1 MHVQGMDCVRINT
14 AYGDVDYYDTIVN
27 CVHEVADMPIIVD
40 VKGPEIRIRAK
51 TKREVRKD
59 DRLLIGFRDEEIS
72 FNYDFYDEVDI
83 RDKVLIDNGK
93 IVTEVISK
101 GGNVLQ
107 LLVHNDGIIDDRKGV
122 NIPRKKLSVPSLSP
136 RDMKAIEF
144 AIHHNCEYI
153 ALSFTRGPWDIDNL
167 RRVAKEYQGAIIA
180 KIENFEGVENFE
192 HILNIADGLMV
203 ARGDLGVEIEPER
216 VPLIQKWMI
225 TLCNKAGKTVIVAT
239 DMLESM
245 IDNPTPTRSEA
256 SDAAN
261 AILDGTDAVML
272 SGETAIG
279 KYPIE
284 AVTMMQR
291 IALEVEKAVV
301 SQVEHTTFKNI
312 SETVSHSIQRI
323 ANDMPLDKIVTLTRS
338 GYTARMI
345 SRFKL
350 KQDII
355 AVTPS
360 NLVKNQ
366 LKIAYGVTPVQMNY
380 LLKKDRILSVAQ
392 SLYSK
397 GLIQDEDNVLFTAAF
412 RTVQKHSSNLIEI
425 HKIKELLQLI

>member
-1 MHVQGMDCVRINT
+1 
-14 AYGDVDYYDTIVN
+14 
-27 CVHEVADMPIIVD
+27 
-40 VKGPEIRIRAK
+40 
-51 TKREVRKD
+51 
-59 DRLLIGFRDEEIS
+59 
-72 FNYDFYDEVDI
+72 
-83 RDKVLIDNGK
+83 
-93 IVTEVISK
+93 
-101 GGNVLQ
+101 
-107 LLVHNDGIIDDRKGV
+107 
-122 NIPRKKLSVPSLSP
+122 
-136 RDMKAIEF
+136 
-144 AIHHNCEYI
+144 
-153 ALSFTRGPWDIDNL
+153 
-167 RRVAKEYQGAIIA
+167 
-180 KIENFEGVENFE
+180 
-192 HILNIADGLMV
+192 
-203 ARGDLGVEIEPER
+203 
-216 VPLIQKWMI
+216 
-225 TLCNKAGKTVIVAT
+225 
-239 DMLESM
+239 MLESM
-245 IDNPTPTRSEA
+245 IDNPSPSRSEA
-256 SDAAN
+256 SDVAN

-350 KQDII
+350 KQEII

-366 LKIAYGVTPVQMNY
+366 LKIAYGVIPVHMNY
-380 LLKKDRILSVAQ
+380 LLKKDKILSVAQ

-397 GLIQDEDNVLFTAAF
+397 GLIKDEDNVLFTAAF

-425 HKIKELLQLI
+425 HKIKELLHLAHSL